1 MLKSECFTVGL
12 AKANLA
18 GKNDIANFVKTGVDN
33 TLKNVTSIKNELN
46 ELSKKVKAISKKKKK
61 KEKSKDFMNKFSILN
76 EAKYF
81 SSGIF
86 QNYLV
91 FILAK
96 KCIKYFSDTTRIEW
110 WKSNG
115 ISEVNIKNLTK

>member
-1 MLKSECFTVGL
+1 MLTSENFTVKL

-33 TLKNVTSIKNELN
+33 TLKNVTSINNELN
-46 ELSKKVKAISKKKKK
+46 ELSRKVKALSKKKKK
-61 KEKSKDFMNKFSILN
+61 SKDLMKKFSIFN

-96 KCIKYFSDTTRIEW
+96 R
-110 WKSNG
+110 
-115 ISEVNIKNLTK
+115 

>member
-61 KEKSKDFMNKFSILN
+61 KKI
-76 EAKYF
+76 
-81 SSGIF
+81 
-86 QNYLV
+86 
-91 FILAK
+91 
-96 KCIKYFSDTTRIEW
+96 KCFDE
-110 WKSNG
+110 
-115 ISEVNIKNLTK
+115 

>member
-1 MLKSECFTVGL
+1 MLTSENFTVKL

-46 ELSKKVKAISKKKKK
+46 ELSRKVKALSKKKKK
-61 KEKSKDFMNKFSILN
+61 KSKDLMKKFSIFN